1 MDSRHSH
8 PNTALELN
16 RFASLGD
23 MLAASV
29 KQYPARTAF
38 CNMGAKLSYRE
49 LDRQSAAFA
58 AYLTTELGLKQGDR
72 VALMMP
78 NLLQYPVALYG
89 ALRAGLV
96 VVNVNPLYTPR
107 ELEHQLQDSGAR
119 AIVILEN
126 FAAVLQQVI
135 ANTPV
140 EKVIVT
146 AAGDLL
152 GPVKGALVNMVLRH
166 IKKMVP
172 AWSLP
177 DAIRFNAVLAQG
189 LKLPWQDAKVQQS
202 DIAFLQYTGGTTGP
216 SKGAILTHGNLLANI
231 EQVYSIVLP
240 ALGDARVVM
249 ATPLPLYHILALA
262 LNCLL
267 VNRAGGTSVLM
278 SNPRDLPAVIKDLAR
293 YPITC
298 MTGVNTLYNALA
310 HHPDFAK
317 LDFSHWKVSVGGGA
331 TIQQAV
337 AEKWQAVTGL
347 PLIEGYGLTEAS
359 PMVCANPVLLG
370 RYTGSIGLPIPG
382 TEIALRDE
390 EGRDVARGEPGEL
403 CVRGPQVMQ
412 GYWQRPDETAK
423 VFHADGFLATGDIA
437 QLTEQGFY
445 KLVDRKKDMILV
457 SGFNVYPNEI
467 EDVIALHPDVQE
479 VACIGVPDERTGE
492 AVKIFVV
499 KRHPGLT
506 EEALIKHCRTHLTA
520 YKVPR
525 QVVFRTELPKTNIGK
540 ILRRELR
547 EEAPAMA
554 TANA

>member
-1 MDSRHSH
+1 MNTY
-8 PNTALELN
+8 PATALDLS
-16 RFASLGD
+16 RFTSLGD
-23 MLAASV
+23 MLATSV
-29 KQYPARTAF
+29 KHYPARTAF

-58 AYLTTELGLKQGDR
+58 VYLTTELGLKQGDR

-78 NLLQYPVALYG
+78 NLLQYPIALYG
-89 ALRAGLV
+89 VLRAGLV

-107 ELEHQLQDSGAR
+107 ELEHQLCDSGAR
-119 AIVILEN
+119 AIVIVEN
-126 FAAVLQQVI
+126 FAAVLQQVL
-135 ANTPV
+135 ANTPL

-146 AAGDLL
+146 AVGDRL
-152 GPVKGALVNMVLRH
+152 GAVKGTLVNLVLRH
-166 IKKMVP
+166 VKKMVP

-177 DAIRFNAVLAQG
+177 AAVPFNEALAKGLKQPWRDAQVAQG
-189 LKLPWQDAKVQQS
+189 

-216 SKGAILTHGNLLANI
+216 SKGAILSHGNLLANI
-231 EQVYSIVLP
+231 EQVYSLVLP

-267 VNRAGGTSVLM
+267 VNRAGGTSILM

-293 YPITC
+293 YPISC
-298 MTGVNTLYNALA
+298 ITGVNTLYNALA

-317 LDFSHWKVSVGGGA
+317 LDFSSWKVSVGGGA

-359 PMVCANPVLLG
+359 PMVCANPVLQG
-370 RYTGSIGLPIPG
+370 RYTGTIGLPIPG
-382 TEIALRDE
+382 TEIALRDDA
-390 EGRDVARGEPGEL
+390 GRDVAPGEAGEL

-412 GYWQRPDETAK
+412 GYWQRPDENAK

-437 QLTEQGFY
+437 QLTAQGFY
-445 KLVDRKKDMILV
+445 KLVDRKKDMVLV

-467 EDVIALHPDVQE
+467 EDVVALHPDVQE
-479 VACIGVPDERTGE
+479 VACIGIPDERTGE

-499 KRHPGLT
+499 KRNPSLT
-506 EEALIKHCRTHLTA
+506 EDALIAHCRAHLTP

-525 QVVFRTELPKTNIGK
+525 HVVFRSDLPKTNIGK
-540 ILRRELR
+540 ILRRDLR
-547 EEAPAMA
+547 DEVPAA
-554 TANA
+554 